1 MILKFAFLI
10 PFLNLIP
17 LTIGGINWIT
27 FKSKKAK
34 LFKFYLNSTAICGL
48 FCIALGH
55 IGKSNL
61 WCYNCLQIL
70 IFIVLSVIFHIE
82 FRNRLIIVV
91 SSLTTVFLIINTNT
105 HGFFNFNQVNFN
117 IAFTFIGFMSA
128 LCLKEAA
135 LNAIEPKIKEYDFW
149 MHGGFFVF
157 SFGSLFLNLFF
168 RNTYTNDFILKFYI
182 LYQFTLNL
190 IVNIIFT
197 KSISLLKSHGN

>member
-1 MILKFAFLI
+1 MILKYAFII

-17 LTIGGINWIT
+17 LIIGGKKLIQLKN
-27 FKSKKAK
+27 KKAQ
-34 LFKFYLNSTAICGL
+34 LFNTYLISTAICGL
-48 FCIALGH
+48 TCIALWH
-55 IGKSNL
+55 IGISNL

-82 FRNRLIIVV
+82 FRNKLIIVV
-91 SSLTTVFLIINTNT
+91 STLTTAFLIIHTYT
-105 HGFFNFNQVNFN
+105 SGFFNFNQVNFN
-117 IAFTFIGFMSA
+117 IIFTLIGFMSA
-128 LCLKEAA
+128 LSLKEIA
-135 LNAIEPKIKEYDFW
+135 LNAIETKIKEYDFW

-168 RNTYTNDFILKFYI
+168 HNTYTNDFILKFYT

-197 KSISLLKSHGN
+197 KSILLLKNHGN

>member
-1 MILKFAFLI
+1 MILKFAFI
-10 PFLNLIP
+10 TPFLNLIP
-17 LTIGGINWIT
+17 LIIGGINQINL
-27 FKSKKAK
+27 KSKKAR
-34 LFKFYLNSTAICGL
+34 LFNLYLISTAICGL
-48 FCIALGH
+48 LCVALWY

-82 FRNRLIIVV
+82 FKNRLIIVV
-91 SSLTTVFLIINTNT
+91 STLTAVFLIINTYT
-105 HGFFNFNQVNFN
+105 HGFFNFNQINFN
-117 IAFTFIGFMSA
+117 IVFTLIGVMSA
-128 LCLKEAA
+128 LSLKEAA

-168 RNTYTNDFILKFYI
+168 RNTYTNDFILKFYT

-197 KSISLLKSHGN
+197 NSISLLKSHGN